1 MQPSGS
7 NQIAQM
13 MLEGMQ
19 EIIGESDLQS
29 FFHQDR
35 GVETRGSLSFN
46 DLCEFQ
52 SAVEAAFG
60 STSGRGILWRSGR
73 ATLKRLLPG
82 FWKQLG
88 MSNLQYRLLPTPVR
102 IQAGLGALAAV
113 LGEIYGEE
121 IQTGDAGDVWTWK
134 MKHCP
139 LSSQRDEPGPVCD
152 FSVGLLEEYL
162 SWTTSGRF
170 YVVEETECLGIGG
183 GACCI
188 RIQKKPLN

>member
-1 MQPSGS
+1 MQPSCS

-19 EIIGESDLQS
+19 EIIGESELQT
-29 FFHQDR
+29 FFQRDR
-35 GVETRGSLSFN
+35 GPETRPELAFA

-52 SAVEAAFG
+52 TAVETAFG
-60 STSGRGILWRSGR
+60 PTSGRGILWRSGR
-73 ATLKRLLPG
+73 ACLKRMLPD

-88 MSNLQYRLLPTPVR
+88 MTNLQYRLLPTPAR
-102 IQAGLGALAAV
+102 IKAGLRALAAV
-113 LGEIYGEE
+113 MGEIYGEK
-121 IQTGDAGDVWTWK
+121 IQTADAGDVWTWSLT
-134 MKHCP
+134 HCP
-139 LSSQRDEPGPVCD
+139 LCSPREEPGPVCD